1 MPAAKHAFLGAFCEI
16 CRERRSIGK
25 VNLKSRSIRMTLLR
39 AWAGGQ
45 RFQLKIFL
53 RKFWRLPVIE
63 NLEKYPEKTDRFGAA
78 AAAGKLPAALLFCA
92 AETPARLL
100 PEQAIDPL
108 TTFSLSS
115 PCAASNLVSSNARH

>member
-78 AAAGKLPAALLFCA
+78 AAAG
-92 AETPARLL
+92 LL